1 MTRISTRVCSALLAI
16 AAAAC
21 STPAPTEGALRLS
34 DLVGRY
40 GLDSIGGRALP
51 VTLPLQGPPR
61 YVVRADTLWLRA
73 DATYEEHMAREVIG
87 PAPLTLTGTFRVDG
101 ARVLLT
107 ADGGTPVPARV
118 VASALTIGEAPAIQW
133 VYHRQCLGATC

>member
-1 MTRISTRVCSALLAI
+1 M
-16 AAAAC
+16 
-21 STPAPTEGALRLS
+21 ALRLS
-34 DLVGRY
+34 DVVGRY

-87 PAPLTLTGTFRVDG
+87 PAPLTLTGTFQLDG
-101 ARVLLT
+101 VRVLFT
-107 ADGGTPVPARV
+107 VDGGTPVPARV
-118 VASALTIGEAPAIQW
+118 AASTLTVGEAPATQW
-133 VYHRQCLGATC
+133 AYHRQCLGATC